1 MRKKLIQR
9 QKLQKTE
16 TVTDLV
22 EDEEEH
28 LNGKDHEGDGG
39 EDGGQMEDQLARG
52 GRQRQQPR
60 ARHLRRNSQTSF

>member
-1 MRKKLIQR
+1 MDPGGWGGGGGWGH
-9 QKLQKTE
+9 
-16 TVTDLV
+16 VTDLV
-22 EDEEEH
+22 EYEEEH
-28 LNGKDHEGDGG
+28 LNGKDHEEDGG